1 MFRVKSTRRNGK
13 RSSPEATVATGA
25 TDATGATVPSV
36 AANASVAKGTTTVVT
51 GPAST
56 VVPSATATTTV
67 PPVPTVPLVLA
78 NTVVDDTATATAAD
92 GTPAKEPSK
101 REPAAKLTPANTL
114 EFFAAESA
122 ATALAKPWLR
132 LERGLRLQRFR
143 AYAEAYPGLSTSEKM
158 RLYEVLVVANDK
170 KQLNTKQ
177 QVTYEN
183 GVIQSIR
190 GLKVIRT
197 GVVAEPAV
205 IKIEPPQATKRN
217 TKDV

>member
-13 RSSPEATVATGA
+13 RSSPEATVAT
-25 TDATGATVPSV
+25 V
-36 AANASVAKGTTTVVT
+36 AADASVGKGTTTTVMTV
-51 GPAST
+51 PATT

-67 PPVPTVPLVLA
+67 PPVATVPPIAPVLA
-78 NTVVDDTATATAAD
+78 STVADETATPND
-92 GTPAKEPSK
+92 VTPAKDSFK
-101 REPAAKLTPANTL
+101 KEPAAKLTPANTL

-122 ATALAKPWLR
+122 ATALTKPWLR

-158 RLYEVLVVANDK
+158 RLYELLVIANDK

>member
-13 RSSPEATVATGA
+13 RSSPEATVAT
-25 TDATGATVPSV
+25 V
-36 AANASVAKGTTTVVT
+36 AADAAVAKGTLSVET
-51 GPAST
+51 S
-56 VVPSATATTTV
+56 VPSATVVA
-67 PPVPTVPLVLA
+67 PVAAPVSAPVSAPVVA
-78 NTVVDDTATATAAD
+78 NTVADETAAAAD

-101 REPAAKLTPANTL
+101 REPAVKLTPANTL

-158 RLYEVLVVANDK
+158 RLYEVLVIANDK

>member
-13 RSSPEATVATGA
+13 RSSPEATVAAEA
-25 TDATGATVPSV
+25 TVATVAAVAAVAADATKTTAVPATV
-36 AANASVAKGTTTVVT
+36 A
-51 GPAST
+51 
-56 VVPSATATTTV
+56 TV
-67 PPVPTVPLVLA
+67 PPVAPVAPVAEET
-78 NTVVDDTATATAAD
+78 TTD

-143 AYAEAYPGLSTSEKM
+143 AYAEAYPGLSAPEKM
-158 RLYEVLVVANDK
+158 RLYELLVIANDK

-197 GVVAEPAV
+197 GVVSEPAV

>member
-1 MFRVKSTRRNGK
+1 MFRVKSTRRNLK
-13 RSSPEATVATGA
+13 RASPDAATAVPTGATGTTVATPVSVPTDIPTVLTVTTAAATVATKA
-25 TDATGATVPSV
+25 DAK
-36 AANASVAKGTTTVVT
+36 ASSG
-51 GPAST
+51 S
-56 VVPSATATTTV
+56 SSSS
-67 PPVPTVPLVLA
+67 
-78 NTVVDDTATATAAD
+78 NTV
-92 GTPAKEPSK
+92 
-101 REPAAKLTPANTL
+101 

-122 ATALAKPWLR
+122 ATALTKPWLR

-143 AYAEAYPGLSTSEKM
+143 AYAEAYPGLSAAEKM
-158 RLYEVLVVANDK
+158 RLYDILVVANDK

-197 GVVAEPAV
+197 GDAAEPAV
-205 IKIEPPQATKRN
+205 IKIEPPQVTKRN

>member
-1 MFRVKSTRRNGK
+1 MTTAAATA
-13 RSSPEATVATGA
+13 ATVATKA
-25 TDATGATVPSV
+25 DAK
-36 AANASVAKGTTTVVT
+36 ASSG
-51 GPAST
+51 S
-56 VVPSATATTTV
+56 SNSNSSSSS
-67 PPVPTVPLVLA
+67 
-78 NTVVDDTATATAAD
+78 NTV
-92 GTPAKEPSK
+92 
-101 REPAAKLTPANTL
+101 

-122 ATALAKPWLR
+122 ATALTKPWLR

-143 AYAEAYPGLSTSEKM
+143 AYAEAYPGLSAAEKM
-158 RLYEVLVVANDK
+158 RLYDILVVANDK

-197 GVVAEPAV
+197 GDAAEPAV
-205 IKIEPPQATKRN
+205 IKIEPPQVTKRN

>member
-13 RSSPEATVATGA
+13 RSSPEATVATVA
-25 TDATGATVPSV
+25 AEVTGA
-36 AANASVAKGTTTVVT
+36 TVVT
-51 GPAST
+51 GPAT
-56 VVPSATATTTV
+56 TSATTTTTV
-67 PPVPTVPLVLA
+67 PPVATVPLVVA
-78 NTVVDDTATATAAD
+78 NTVAD
-92 GTPAKEPSK
+92 EPTTTSDATPAKEPSK

-158 RLYEVLVVANDK
+158 RLYELLVIANDK

>member
-1 MFRVKSTRRNGK
+1 M
-13 RSSPEATVATGA
+13 ATVAA
-25 TDATGATVPSV
+25 E
-36 AANASVAKGTTTVVT
+36 ASGAKGTTTDA
-51 GPAST
+51 PAT
-56 VVPSATATTTV
+56 AAATTTV
-67 PPVPTVPLVLA
+67 PPVPTVPLVVA
-78 NTVVDDTATATAAD
+78 NTVVDETPAD
-92 GTPAKEPSK
+92 VTPAKEPSK
-101 REPAAKLTPANTL
+101 REPVAKLTPANTL

-143 AYAEAYPGLSTSEKM
+143 AYAEAYPGLATSEKM
-158 RLYEVLVVANDK
+158 RLYELLVIANDK

>member
-1 MFRVKSTRRNGK
+1 
-13 RSSPEATVATGA
+13 
-25 TDATGATVPSV
+25 
-36 AANASVAKGTTTVVT
+36 
-51 GPAST
+51 
-56 VVPSATATTTV
+56 
-67 PPVPTVPLVLA
+67 
-78 NTVVDDTATATAAD
+78 VDETAAD
-92 GTPAKEPSK
+92 VTPAKEPSK
-101 REPAAKLTPANTL
+101 REPVAKLTPANTL

-158 RLYEVLVVANDK
+158 RLYEVLVIANDK